1 MIPLSTKMRPETIDE
16 VVGQPHFLYKGSLFY
31 NSIINKTFQ
40 SAIFFGPS
48 GTGKTT
54 LARLIAKSMDA
65 DFYELN
71 ASTHG
76 IKDLREI
83 IEKAKSV
90 NMGFLKKNTYVYID
104 EFHRWSK
111 LQQDSL
117 LEALEEGI
125 IRFIGA
131 TTENPYFEVND
142 AILSRVRTIFEFKPL
157 SEEDIMTLL
166 NRALNNERTKRLL
179 KDVII
184 EEGVLE
190 AISDLSSGDGRIALD
205 TLGYLIENTEEL
217 NEIKVDHVFEAMQ
230 RRTFFYN
237 KLEDKYLLLSA
248 LQKSIRGSDP
258 DAAIHYLV
266 RFLKADSDFMTIARR
281 LLVIASED
289 IGMAYPEAISTV
301 TSMVTAA
308 KMTGLP
314 EAEIILS
321 HAVIYLACLPK
332 SNASY
337 MAMHKAKEDLEK
349 YSDLEVPFHL
359 RNASYEGA
367 KDRGYGEGY
376 KYPHSF
382 GGYTKQDYLP
392 EKLIELNRKYY
403 EPTDN
408 GMEIKFKEF
417 LKMIKETYD
426 KDNKD

>member
-1 MIPLSTKMRPETIDE
+1 MIPLSTKMRPLSIDE
-16 VVGQPHFLYKGSLFY
+16 VVGQSHFLYKGSLFH
-31 NSIINKTFQ
+31 NAITNKTFQ

-54 LARLIAKSMDA
+54 LARIIAKSMDA

-83 IEKAKSV
+83 INKAKSNNV
-90 NMGFLKKNTYVYID
+90 GFLKKTTYVYID

-142 AILSRVRTIFEFKPL
+142 AILSRVRNIFEFKPL
-157 SEEDIMTLL
+157 SREDITILL
-166 NRALNNERTKRLL
+166 NRALSNERNERLL
-179 KDVII
+179 KDVLIR
-184 EEGVLE
+184 EGVLE

-205 TLGYLIENTEEL
+205 TLGYLIKNTEASS
-217 NEIKVDHVFEAMQ
+217 EINVDHVFEAMQ
-230 RRTFFYN
+230 KKTFFYN
-237 KLEDKYLLLSA
+237 KVEDKYLLLSA

-289 IGMAYPEAISTV
+289 IGMAYPEAITTV

-308 KMTGLP
+308 KITGLP

-321 HAVIYLACLPK
+321 HAAIYLSCLPK

-337 MAMHKAKEDLEK
+337 LAMHKAKEDIEK
-349 YSDLEVPFHL
+349 YSDLEIPFHI
-359 RNASYEGA
+359 RNADYEGA
-367 KDRGYGEGY
+367 KDRGFGEGY
-376 KYPHSF
+376 KYPHDF
-382 GGYTKQDYLP
+382 GGYVKQTYLP

-403 EPTDN
+403 KPTEN
-408 GMEIKFKEF
+408 GMEINFKEF
-417 LKMIKETYD
+417 LKMIKEIYD